1 MRPLGISATLAL
13 AAALTTVPALALS
26 SAPDPSPNPT
36 LQVRGQMGSNH
47 NLAQIEQR
55 LNNIINQL
63 AHDQSDYGGHK
74 AKAMQML
81 RAAQGQLNKAEHYA
95 AAHGL

>member
-1 MRPLGISATLAL
+1 MRTLGFAATLAL
-13 AAALTTVPALALS
+13 AAAITAVPAMALTP
-26 SAPDPSPNPT
+26 APSPNPAP
-36 LQVRGQMGSNH
+36 QVRGQMGSNR

-55 LNNIINQL
+55 LNNIIDQL

-81 RAAQGQLNKAEHYA
+81 RAAQEQLNKAEHYA
-95 AAHGL
+95 AAHGR

>member
-1 MRPLGISATLAL
+1 MRTLGISATLAL
-13 AAALTTVPALALS
+13 VAVLSAVPALAVS
-26 SAPDPSPNPT
+26 PAPDPPPSPAP
-36 LQVRGQMGSNH
+36 QVRGQMGSNH
-47 NLAQIEQR
+47 NLARIERR

-63 AHDQSDYGGHK
+63 EYDQSDYGGHK

-95 AAHGL
+95 AAHGR